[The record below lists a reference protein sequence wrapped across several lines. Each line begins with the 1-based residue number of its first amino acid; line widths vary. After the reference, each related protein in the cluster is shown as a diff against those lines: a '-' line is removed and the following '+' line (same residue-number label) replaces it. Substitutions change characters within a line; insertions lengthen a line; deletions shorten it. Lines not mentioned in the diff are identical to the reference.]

1 MLLKNIKNIIAN
13 SIFPL
18 LSYSIKHDLK
28 IYTSSFHDAF
38 YPISLPPCC

>member
-1 MLLKNIKNIIAN
+1 MLLKNIKNN
-13 SIFPL
+13 RKFHFPL
-18 LSYSIKHDLK
+18 LSRYSIKHDLK